1 MPEARVSGSCLCG
14 AVRFSVEGPSFF
26 CGHCHCSMCRRNH
39 GAGYVTW
46 FALQKSQFR
55 LESGEADLATYASS
69 DHGTR
74 SFCRR
79 CGSSLFCE
87 TSRMP
92 DKIDIVLA
100 NMHGPID
107 RKPDVHIFFDDRAD
121 WVVVNDGL
129 PRLGGETGLEPLPA
143 DRAG

>member
-1 MPEARVSGSCLCG
+1 MEPRVVHGKCFCG
-14 AVRFSVEGPSFF
+14 TVRFCVQLPTLF

-46 FALQKSQFR
+46 FAVQRSQFF
-55 LESGEADLATYASS
+55 LESGENELARYQSS

-74 SFCRR
+74 SFCER

-87 TSRMP
+87 TSRAP
-92 DKIDIVLA
+92 DKVDIVLA

-107 RKPDVHIFFDDRAD
+107 RVPEVHIFYDDRAD

-129 PRLGGETGLEPLPA
+129 PRLGGSTGLEPIEPSRGA
-143 DRAG
+143 